1 MSLNGWSNPINYKRT
16 TSLSS
21 VPSYAGIYVILFQS
35 TQGLIPCY
43 VGQAN
48 DLNRRLS
55 EHQSIYEPNTK
66 LRNMMLNY
74 NLFVIWGTVPYQR
87 DRDGIELYLY
97 NKFTPYCNEQTPPG
111 TTEIPVGLW
120 C

>member
-1 MSLNGWSNPINYKRT
+1 
-16 TSLSS
+16 
-21 VPSYAGIYVILFQS
+21 
-35 TQGLIPCY
+35 
-43 VGQAN
+43 
-48 DLNRRLS
+48 
-55 EHQSIYEPNTK
+55 
-66 LRNMMLNY
+66 MLNY